1 MQTFYQTCKRF
12 HANENDKLTLDIQ
25 AYWSFDEFFF
35 YQYNLY
41 EFTRKELIYMDING
55 DIPFHLLSFAKDDE
69 EYVPAL
75 KMYEKL

>member
-1 MQTFYQTCKRF
+1 MSRKYDPIDIS
-12 HANENDKLTLDIQ
+12 EIDKLALDTQ

-41 EFTRKELIYMDING
+41 KFTKKELIYMDING

-75 KMYEKL
+75 KTYEKL